1 MAPAAVGGAVE
12 NGGARATLVD
22 TYGLIIYAY
31 INANNA
37 RIIISIAYRSLPL
50 MFVLAI
56 GLVLV
61 PQASEDKKV
70 IDHMPSLIAETPLEG
85 RMLAMKMA
93 SNTLGA
99 IQPDPAIKLAV
110 RLIYQG
116 DPQLLLYSAE
126 RVAMEFKIIAIA
138 NDYWR

>member
-1 MAPAAVGGAVE
+1 
-12 NGGARATLVD
+12 
-22 TYGLIIYAY
+22 
-31 INANNA
+31 
-37 RIIISIAYRSLPL
+37 

-61 PQASEDKKV
+61 SQAFEDKKV

-110 RLIYQG
+110 RLIYQD
-116 DPQLLLYSAE
+116 DPPTVTVLG
-126 RVAMEFKIIAIA
+126 RTGCDGI
-138 NDYWR
+138 